1 MSAERKKAP
10 KRGMRDVATVQTRI
24 GSTSPANRTQAVA
37 RFARLENE
45 RMRIL
50 RELDAWN
57 ARKQEAE
64 RMLAKVEAE
73 LSALQTVLLGAPPVP
88 SGPSRPPPRGRPAQ
102 KVQEPRPLGGGAL
115 IEY

>member
-1 MSAERKKAP
+1 MSGEGKKII
-10 KRGMRDVATVQTRI
+10 KRGMRDVATAQTRFA
-24 GSTSPANRTQAVA
+24 GSAPSNRTQAVS

-50 RELDAWN
+50 RELDAWI
-57 ARKQEAE
+57 ARKTEAE

-73 LSALQTVLLGAPPVP
+73 LVILQALLLGAPPAS
-88 SGPSRPPPRGRPAQ
+88 SGVQRPPPRGRPVR
-102 KVQEPRPLGGGAL
+102 KVQEPRPLGAGAL

>member
-1 MSAERKKAP
+1 MNGERKKVA
-10 KRGMRDVATVQTRI
+10 KRGMRDVATVQTRVA
-24 GSTSPANRTQAVA
+24 GSAPTNRTQAVS

-50 RELDAWN
+50 RELDAWI
-57 ARKQEAE
+57 ARKTEAE

-73 LSALQTVLLGAPPVP
+73 LATLQTLLLGAPPAR
-88 SGPSRPPPRGRPAQ
+88 SGVQRPPPRGRPAR
-102 KVQEPRPLGGGAL
+102 KVEEPRPLGAGAL